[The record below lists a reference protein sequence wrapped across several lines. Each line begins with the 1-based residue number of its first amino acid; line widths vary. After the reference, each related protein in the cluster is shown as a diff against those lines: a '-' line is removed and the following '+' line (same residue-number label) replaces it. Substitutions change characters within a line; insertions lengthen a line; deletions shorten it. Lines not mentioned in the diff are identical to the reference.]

1 MFFKGEN
8 AYYYAHGRKYEQDN
22 SQQGPVLMSGGEP
35 ILVQKTSIDVK
46 EIKVVNKT
54 TKIFDKYQFCDDD
67 EYVEVEIKLSNY
79 YKDISMITDDCLDSK
94 IEEKSLKLVLNV
106 KSEDRQLFV
115 QKLHKSIVPEES
127 SIKLTKGKII
137 IRLKKKETFDEWE
150 KLSY

>member
-1 MFFKGEN
+1 MDQLDEKNDKYNLTLEEQNMTALEHNIKTKGEN

-67 EYVEVEIKLSNY
+67 EYVEVEIKLSY
-79 YKDISMITDDCLDSK
+79 
-94 IEEKSLKLVLNV
+94 
-106 KSEDRQLFV
+106 
-115 QKLHKSIVPEES
+115 
-127 SIKLTKGKII
+127 
-137 IRLKKKETFDEWE
+137 
-150 KLSY
+150 